1 MTSQERSPAGNGR
14 LRDLSEAE
22 FTACYGS
29 DRFTMSVLANKMRF
43 IVEHMCG
50 NLLNSAFSQ
59 ILRDWYDF
67 AATISGPPGADY
79 PMAAVSNSL
88 AVFFGT
94 MADGLRNAVE
104 EFGPGTLKPG
114 DVLICN
120 DPYRTGTHVND
131 VLLTRPVFHDGEIL
145 AFVSLRAHQLD
156 MGGPVPAGFS
166 ATKRNVYET
175 GLVISPQLL
184 YEADRPVRST
194 FNLILDNARYGS
206 LLLPDLR
213 TIYQN
218 LKLGERLLTETV
230 GRYGSGALLSAIR
243 YSCDVSADS
252 MTAAITALPDGTY
265 LGETLIDAD
274 GVDASREYTVRVT
287 IRKAGPNIEVDL
299 SGSSP
304 QARTSINASVLDTK
318 TAVGIGLK
326 YLLDPDSPFTSG
338 TYRSID
344 IVLPPGTIASATP
357 PDGAVFL
364 YWEGA
369 NPVLAALL
377 KALAEAVGVNALGGD
392 FGSTTIHSGNGVFSD
407 GTPWVTAAQCGGEH
421 GPWSATRHGDADS
434 YSVNYQGNN
443 LDPATEALESDA
455 PVVLLRKEYVIDSSG
470 AGYNR
475 GGAAVLKDSLW
486 LTDAEHWS
494 SPLQTK
500 RPSGFGV
507 YGGDDGKLGAVW
519 LFEASGAASDDG
531 SELLPVD
538 DAVYARS
545 TPVAGMLNPET
556 KARDPERGQYF
567 YFASRP
573 IWRTAPGAIFRYITA
588 GGGGWGDPFQ
598 REPERVRRDVRDGYI
613 SIAVAE
619 HDYGVVINGDPENDP
634 EGLQVDWPQTETR
647 RAQCA
652 QGFME

>member
-1 MTSQERSPAGNGR
+1 MSGER
-14 LRDLSEAE
+14 LRDLGEAE
-22 FTACYGS
+22 FAARYGS
-29 DRFTMSVLANKMRF
+29 DRFTMSVLANRMRF

-50 NLLNSAFSQ
+50 NLLNNAFSQ

-67 AATISGPPGADY
+67 AATISGAPDADY

-94 MADGLRNAVE
+94 MADGLRNAAE
-104 EFGPGTLKPG
+104 EYGPDQFQPG

-131 VLLTRPVFHDGEIL
+131 VLLTRPVFYQGELL

-184 YEADRPVRST
+184 YSQDRPVRAA
-194 FNLILDNARYGS
+194 FNLILDNARYGA

-218 LKLGERLLTETV
+218 LRLGERLLTETLD
-230 GRYGSGALLSAIR
+230 RYGPAALRSAIR

-252 MTAAITALPDGTY
+252 MTAAIGALPDGTY
-265 LGETLIDAD
+265 HGETLIDAD
-274 GVDASREYTVRVT
+274 GVDASREYTVQVT
-287 IRKAGPNIEVDL
+287 VRKAGPRVEVDL

-338 TYRSID
+338 TYRPID
-344 IVLPPGTIASATP
+344 IVLPAGTIASATP

-377 KALAEAVGVNALGGD
+377 KALAGAVGENAMGGD
-392 FGSTTIHSGNGVFSD
+392 FGSTTIHSGNGVHPD
-407 GTPWVTAAQCGGEH
+407 GTPWVTAAQVGGEH

-434 YSVNYQGNN
+434 YAVNYQGNN
-443 LDPATEALESDA
+443 LDPATEALESDT
-455 PVVLLRKEYVIDSSG
+455 PVVLLRKEYVTDSAG
-470 AGYNR
+470 AGYHR

-486 LTDAEHWS
+486 LTEAEHWS

-500 RPSGFGV
+500 RPPGFGV
-507 YGGDDGKLGAVW
+507 RGGGSGKPGAVW
-519 LFEASGAASDDG
+519 LFEDAGTDLG
-531 SELLPVD
+531 LLPVD
-538 DAVYARS
+538 DTVYARS
-545 TPVAGMLNPET
+545 MPVAGLLSPET
-556 KARDPERGQYF
+556 KARDEHGQYY
-567 YFASRP
+567 YFASNP
-573 IWRTAPGAIFRYITA
+573 IWRTGPGAIFRYITA
-588 GGGGWGDPFQ
+588 GGGGWGNPLE
-598 REPERVRRDVRDGYI
+598 REPDRVREDVRDGYL
-613 SIAVAE
+613 SIAAAE
-619 HDYGVVINGDPENDP
+619 RDYGVVVTGDPDNDP
-634 EGLQVDWPQTETR
+634 EGLRIDEARTAALRE
-647 RAQCA
+647 
-652 QGFME
+652 QGHS